1 MLIRS
6 VAEIKEQILEINKSV
21 VSKEPRHSARAL
33 RKFFTKTRRHINR
46 NVFTATVDEVLA
58 NENELKAKL
67 HSYVSKVRYPQIQ
80 LLSSNPLN
88 LALY

>member
-1 MLIRS
+1 MF
-6 VAEIKEQILEINKSV
+6 AEIKEQILEINKSV

-46 NVFTATVDEVLA
+46 NVLTATVDEVLA

-67 HSYVSKVRYPQIQ
+67 HSYVSKVRCLPADPT
-80 LLSSNPLN
+80 PLIEPTH
-88 LALY
+88 